1 MAVLLCFRLRLDLN
15 FLSLLPPDNIQTR
28 TFFEVTEKVGLQ
40 SILISS
46 VDMPREMPANTR
58 EAVVRSIAD
67 RYARSTLID
76 EVDFRRDQFDLGR
89 IYPVLLRYLPHL
101 LKPDDVGRL
110 HRMVTDEEIHRRV
123 RSNKK
128 LLLTPFGVA
137 AKQMVVMDPLGLG
150 TLLEGSLSIP
160 SKSLVQKGHNGF
172 YSTGDGNYLIFLKPR
187 RPPQDI
193 RFSKCLMAE
202 MKVMEADALQA
213 AQPHLGPFSDRPT
226 ISHTGGYPIA
236 VNDEATT
243 KKDIKVSLVTSIIG
257 VLTLFGVCFRTIRT
271 LVHVTIPLGMSI
283 VWTMG
288 SAGLLFGHLNLL
300 TCIFS
305 CVLVGLGID
314 FAIHFINR
322 FYSPDK
328 TSDSLEERLASTYQ
342 ETGAGIIIGALTTA
356 AAFMSIGISD
366 FRGFRELGVVTG
378 VGILFCLLAMLFV
391 LPALLVRSHAAAKG
405 HAVQIAGFGLP
416 RVIDLLGRHPL
427 PSLGILVMVAVLM
440 MMAGTRV
447 GFDDNLKNFRSSDD
461 QTLKLQDQVTQWLG
475 GSSAPT
481 LLVLSGPSEPAV
493 MNAGARI
500 WRALKSL
507 ETSGQVADVTALQ
520 AFFPPPEQ
528 QAQNLKQVRQLDW
541 RRIQGTFR
549 AALSANGLKN
559 LKAYDDYFK
568 TLQAAFGDRDVL
580 LPSHLADTELQPLL
594 QMFLYTK
601 GDRYK
606 SVIYVR
612 PTLDLWSR
620 RDAAQFRDAIE
631 THLISRGIGVDQF
644 TLTGAHL
651 LSSALKTVILE
662 NLRSALLLAVAVIL
676 ATLWIY
682 YRRLLLLVGALSP
695 LVTAM
700 AMLAGIMVLFRIH
713 FNFINVVVLPMVVGI
728 GIDDGVHLT
737 NTYINNGER
746 YSTGALAQTGRGVM
760 LTSLTTMVGFG
771 SIALSHYPGLKSM
784 GYVAV
789 IGVGTCLLTSLFLLP
804 PILSILGK
812 ANRRKGGE

>member
-1 MAVLLCFRLRLDLN
+1 MAVLMCLRLRLDLN
-15 FLSLLPPDNIQTR
+15 FLSLLPPDNLQTR

-46 VDMPREMPANTR
+46 IDLPREMPAKTR
-58 EAVVRSIAD
+58 EAAVQFIAH
-67 RYARSTLID
+67 RYAQSPLID
-76 EVDFRRDQFDLGR
+76 EVDFRRDQFDLNR

-101 LKPDDVGRL
+101 LKPGDLERL
-110 HRMVTDEEIHRRV
+110 HQMVTDEEIHKRV

-128 LLLTPFGVA
+128 LLLTPFGFA

-150 TLLEGSLSIP
+150 TLLQGSFSMP
-160 SKSLVQKGHNGF
+160 TKSLVQKGHNGF

-193 RFSKCLMAE
+193 RFSKRLMAE
-202 MKVMEADALQA
+202 MEVMEADALQA
-213 AQPHLGPFSDRPT
+213 AQRQLGPFSAQPT

-243 KKDIKVSLVTSIIG
+243 RKDIKVSLVTSIIG

-283 VWTMG
+283 VWTLG
-288 SAGLLFGHLNLL
+288 LGGLLFGHLNLL

-322 FYSPDK
+322 FYSSEK
-328 TSDSLEERLASTYQ
+328 TAHSLENRLAATYQ

-378 VGILFCLLAMLFV
+378 AGILICLAAMLFV
-391 LPALLVRSHAAAKG
+391 LPALLVRSQATARG
-405 HAVQIAGFGLP
+405 HAVQVAGFGLT
-416 RVIDLLGRHPL
+416 RVIDLLGRRPL
-427 PSLGILVMVAVLM
+427 PSLTVIGMATVLL
-440 MMAGTRV
+440 MMAGSRV

-461 QTLKLQDQVTQWLG
+461 QTLKLQDQVTRWLG
-475 GSSAPT
+475 GSSAAT
-481 LLVLSGPSEPAV
+481 LLVLSGPSEHAV
-493 MNAGARI
+493 MNAGTRI
-500 WRALKSL
+500 WRALKPL
-507 ETSGQVADVTALQ
+507 ETSGQVADVIALQ

-528 QAQNLKQVRQLDW
+528 QAENLQQVRQMDW
-541 RRIQGTFR
+541 RRIQGTFH

-580 LPSHLADTELQPLL
+580 LPSHLADTELRPLI
-594 QMFLYTK
+594 QMFLYAK
-601 GDRYK
+601 DHQHK

-620 RDAAQFRDAIE
+620 RDATQFKDAIE
-631 THLISRGIGVDQF
+631 THLITQGIGVDQF

-676 ATLWIY
+676 VTLWLY

-695 LVTAM
+695 LVTAL
-700 AMLAGIMVLFRIH
+700 AMLAGIMVLFRID

-746 YSTGALAQTGRGVM
+746 FSTGALAQTGRGVV

-771 SIALSHYPGLKSM
+771 SISLSHYPGLKTM

-789 IGVGTCLLTSLFLLP
+789 IGVGACLITSIFLLP
-804 PILSILGK
+804 PILAILGK
-812 ANRRKGGE
+812 INRRKVGE